1 MTVPEKPLAIVYL
14 DNVIVSDLA
23 TKKYSVSE
31 VLSAC
36 QVDGARF
43 AFTDYSV
50 IEAVNGNDPQRI
62 LLRAG
67 LIDDIASIWLPDM
80 LWQRDL
86 AFVRFLTSDDTT
98 KVEPPLFRS
107 FAELLRGDPRWG
119 CVTVPES
126 YSAKQYALSKI
137 RGGHSHVDLK
147 NSFLGLEKVR
157 RELSKPHDPITDSEI
172 NWWLALSVLQRYSI
186 QVVDS
191 AAMQLKVLLGHA
203 QLRAMSPAFDVEIHI
218 SKFRTSELH
227 KRQASNSVDL
237 FHVTS
242 ALPICDFFVTQ
253 DVDVLRA
260 IRYVADRTS
269 HRIAKGVSIT
279 ERTA

>member
-1 MTVPEKPLAIVYL
+1 MPEKLLPTVYL
-14 DNVIVSDLA
+14 DNVIASDLA
-23 TKKYSVSE
+23 TKKYSIND
-31 VLSAC
+31 VLGAC

-62 LLRAG
+62 LLRAS
-67 LIDDIASIWLPDM
+67 LIDDIASIWLPDV

-86 AFVRFLTSDDTT
+86 AFVRFLTSNDTT
-98 KVEPPLFRS
+98 KVEPPLFTS
-107 FAELLRGDPRWG
+107 FAGLLRGDPRWG
-119 CVTVPES
+119 RVTVPER

-137 RGGHSHVDLK
+137 RGGHSHDDLN
-147 NSFLGLEKVR
+147 NSILGLEEVR
-157 RELSKPHDPITDSEI
+157 RELSKPHDPITDADI
-172 NWWLALSVLQRYSI
+172 NWLLAVSVLQRYSI

-203 QLRAMSPAFDVEIHI
+203 QLRAMSPAFDVELHT
-218 SKFRTSELH
+218 SEFRTSELH
-227 KRQASNSVDL
+227 KHQASNSIDL

-260 IRYVADRTS
+260 IQYVADRTS
-269 HRIAKGVSIT
+269 HKIAKGVSIT
-279 ERTA
+279 